1 MSTYMKYV
9 LDDGTE
15 LLVETGDEQSG
26 IQRASNDN
34 AGNEVIPA
42 DKKFTEAL
50 AGVKSSVMVFRK
62 ELAALEMDEVEVTF
76 GIKVATSGG
85 LFAVV
90 KASAEV
96 NYTVTLKWKNP
107 TV

>member
-1 MSTYMKYV
+1 MSTYVRYV
-9 LDDGTE
+9 LEDGTE
-15 LLVETGDEQSG
+15 LLVETGDDQSG
-26 IQRASNDN
+26 IQKASRDE
-34 AGNEVIPA
+34 AGNEIVPA

-50 AGVKSSVMVFRK
+50 AGVKSSVMAFRK
-62 ELAALEMDEVEVTF
+62 ELATLEMDEVEVTF
-76 GIKVATSGG
+76 GIKVVTSGG

-107 TV
+107 AE